1 MIYDEGLMD
10 NFRFHAVPECSLP
23 NRLSVRSIIRG
34 TGNRSIDTGCAETA
48 ADIDQPAKVCSFPV
62 GRAVHVSYVT
72 IASQTLSGTCTD
84 TKISAMTITLNEN
97 NQYSPTC

>member
-62 GRAVHVSYVT
+62 GRLDGQCMSRM
-72 IASQTLSGTCTD
+72 SQSLRKLYLGLAQIR
-84 TKISAMTITLNEN
+84 KY
-97 NQYSPTC
+97 QR